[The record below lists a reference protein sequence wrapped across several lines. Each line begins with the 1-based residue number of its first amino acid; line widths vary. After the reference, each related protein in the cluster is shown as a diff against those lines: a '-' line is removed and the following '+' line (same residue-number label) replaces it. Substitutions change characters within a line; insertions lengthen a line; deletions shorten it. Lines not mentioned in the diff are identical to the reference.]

1 MGHALSDELSGE
13 PGDELGGELDREL
26 GGELGF
32 EFIEGV
38 TSDLSFRAR
47 GATLEAAFAAAA
59 RALLAAT
66 VEQPQAVERREHRS
80 LQLEEPDL
88 ELLLVRFL
96 NELVYL
102 RDAEDLLLLPEHVEI
117 ACDGSARLRARLAGE
132 RIDRARHALAAD
144 VKAATAHGLGVTK
157 TADGWMTTATL
168 DV

>member
-1 MGHALSDELSGE
+1 MEFELGFEPGFELSFELSFE
-13 PGDELGGELDREL
+13 PD
-26 GGELGF
+26 F
-32 EFIEGV
+32 EFIEGA

-59 RALLAAT
+59 QALLAAT
-66 VEQPQAVERREHRS
+66 VERPQAVERREHRS

-102 RDAEDLLLLPEHVEI
+102 RDAEDLLLHPEHVEI
-117 ACDGSARLRARLAGE
+117 ASNGSARLRARLAGE

-144 VKAATAHGLGVTK
+144 VKAVTAHGLGVTR
-157 TADGWMTTATL
+157 TADGWTATATL